1 MPVVDPRFAFDLKLY
16 KSTGALFW
24 PDVCSCYSNRLEMWD
39 VFGLPRPEAWPQI
52 PANETKIWTRH
63 CDPREPTE
71 IQGGEVLV
79 NKRKAWKGILMTVF
93 INLHHNFFNK
103 RLSFTDKPTFHF
115 GFAGTGTPYSIAPNA
130 HHGVGKAL
138 QAPNGNVLFCSTT
151 YAERHP
157 VTGEYVWVHRGGV
170 KFSWFAGIINSSF

>member
-1 MPVVDPRFAFDLKLY
+1 MPVVDPRFAFDLALY

-39 VFGLPRPEAWPQI
+39 VFELPRPEAWPHI
-52 PANETKIWTRH
+52 PDNETKIWTTE

-79 NKRKAWKGILMTVF
+79 NKRRAWKGLVMTVF
-93 INLHHNFFNK
+93 INYHHTFFNK

-115 GFAGTGTPYSIAPNA
+115 GFASTKTPYSLSPFG
-130 HHGVGKAL
+130 HFGVGKAVTL
-138 QAPNGNVLFCSTT
+138 PNGRVLFCSTT
-151 YAERHP
+151 YAQRHP
-157 VTGEYVWVHRGGV
+157 ETGSLIWIHRGGV
-170 KFSWFAGIINSSF
+170 KFSWFVSLWSS